1 MRPREGNGLVS
12 QAEGRF
18 VGKVAIVTGAASG
31 IGRASAIGFA
41 RGGAKVVVADIDRAG
56 GQETVRLIGGDGGE
70 ACFAETD
77 VADSLSVQAMVNTAI
92 SQYGRL
98 DYAHNN
104 AGVVGAGAPIAEL
117 PEDVWNRG
125 IGVMLT
131 GVFLCLKYE
140 IPHIVAQGPGGA
152 IVNTSSGAGLIGFP
166 GMADYVSSK
175 HGVIGLTRTAALEL
189 ATTGVRVN
197 CVCPGTAR
205 SRMVNDW
212 MGDDPALEKQV
223 VDMHPIGR
231 IAEAEE
237 IVDAVLWLCSGES
250 SFVLGHSLVVD
261 GGYSIQ

>member
-1 MRPREGNGLVS
+1 VT
-12 QAEGRF
+12 RF
-18 VGKVAIVTGAASG
+18 AGKVAIVTGAASG

-41 RGGAKVVVADIDRAG
+41 RDGASVVVADIDPVG
-56 GQETVRLIGGDGGE
+56 GRETVRLITEAGGQ

-77 VADSLSVQAMVNTAI
+77 VADSASVQAMVATAI

-98 DYAHNN
+98 DFAHNN
-104 AGVVGAGAPIAEL
+104 AGIVGAGAPIAEL
-117 PEDVWNRG
+117 DEAVWQRG

-131 GVFLCLKYE
+131 GVFLCMKYE

-197 CVCPGTAR
+197 AICPGTAR
-205 SRMVNDW
+205 SRMVNEW

-223 VDMHPIGR
+223 VDLHPIGR

-237 IVDAVLWLCSGES
+237 IAAAALWLCSSES
-250 SFVLGHSLVVD
+250 SFVLGHALAID

>member
-1 MRPREGNGLVS
+1 VTSVS
-12 QAEGRF
+12 GSEERSAAGRF
-18 VGKVAIVTGAASG
+18 AGKVALVTGAASG
-31 IGRASAIGFA
+31 IGRASALGFA
-41 RGGAKVVVADIDRAG
+41 RDGAKVVIADVDTAG
-56 GQETVRLIGGDGGE
+56 GEQTVALISEQGGE
-70 ACFAETD
+70 AVFVRTD
-77 VADSLSVQAMVNTAI
+77 VANSADVQAMVQAAVDT
-92 SQYGRL
+92 YGRL

-104 AGVVGAGAPIAEL
+104 AGVVGAGASIADM
-117 PEDVWNRG
+117 PEEVWQRG

-131 GVFLCLKYE
+131 GVFLCMKYE

-166 GMADYVSSK
+166 GMGDYVASK

-197 CVCPGTAR
+197 AICPGTAR

-223 VDMHPIGR
+223 VDLHPIGR

-237 IVDAVLWLCSGES
+237 IAAAVLWLCSPES
-250 SFVLGHSLVVD
+250 SFVLGHSLVID

>member
-1 MRPREGNGLVS
+1 MS

-41 RGGAKVVVADIDRAG
+41 RGGAQVVVADIDRAG
-56 GQETVRLIGGDGGE
+56 GEETVRLIGAAGGE

-77 VADSLSVQAMVNTAI
+77 VADSPSVQAMVATAI
-92 SQYGRL
+92 SRYGRL

-104 AGVVGAGAPIAEL
+104 AGVVGAGASIAEL
-117 PEDVWNRG
+117 PEEVWNRG
-125 IGVMLT
+125 VGVMLT

-237 IVDAVLWLCSGES
+237 IADAVLWLCSGES

>member
-1 MRPREGNGLVS
+1 MS
-12 QAEGRF
+12 RF
-18 VGKVAIVTGAASG
+18 EGKVAIVTGAASG
-31 IGRASAIGFA
+31 IGRASALGFA
-41 RGGAKVVVADIDRAG
+41 REGASVVVADIDTG
-56 GQETVRLIGGDGGE
+56 GGAETVRLIADAGGR
-70 ACFAETD
+70 AVFAETD
-77 VADSLSVQAMVNTAI
+77 VADSASVQAMVGTAL
-92 SQYGRL
+92 SVFGRL

-104 AGVVGAGAPIAEL
+104 AGIVGAGAPIAEL
-117 PEDVWNRG
+117 DEAVWQRG
-125 IGVMLT
+125 IAVMLT
-131 GVFLCLKYE
+131 GVFLCMKYE

-197 CVCPGTAR
+197 AICPGTAR

-212 MGDDPALEKQV
+212 MGDDPELEKQV

-231 IAEAEE
+231 IAEPEE
-237 IVDAVLWLCSGES
+237 IAAAALWLCSSES
-250 SFVLGHSLVVD
+250 SFVLGHALTID

>member
-1 MRPREGNGLVS
+1 VT
-12 QAEGRF
+12 RF
-18 VGKVAIVTGAASG
+18 AGKVAIVTGAASG

-41 RGGAKVVVADIDRAG
+41 REGASVVVADIDPIG
-56 GQETVRLIGGDGGE
+56 GQETVGLIAEAGGQ

-77 VADSLSVQAMVNTAI
+77 VADSASVQAMVNTAI

-98 DYAHNN
+98 DFAHNN
-104 AGVVGAGAPIAEL
+104 AGIVGGGAPIAEL
-117 PEDVWNRG
+117 DEAVWERG

-131 GVFLCLKYE
+131 GVFLCMKYE

-197 CVCPGTAR
+197 AICPGTAR

-223 VDMHPIGR
+223 VDLHPIGR
-231 IAEAEE
+231 IAEPEE
-237 IVDAVLWLCSGES
+237 IAAAALWLCSPES
-250 SFVLGHSLVVD
+250 SFVLGHALAID

>member
-1 MRPREGNGLVS
+1 MTQFAAP
-12 QAEGRF
+12 AEDRF
-18 VGKVAIVTGAASG
+18 AGKVAIVTGAASG

-41 RGGAKVVVADIDRAG
+41 RSGAKVVVADIDAAG
-56 GQETVRLIGGDGGE
+56 GKETVRLINADGGE
-70 ACFAETD
+70 ARFTETD
-77 VADSLSVQAMVNTAI
+77 VSDSTSVQEMVNTAI
-92 SQYGRL
+92 SEFGRL
-98 DYAHNN
+98 DFAHNN
-104 AGVVGAGAPIAEL
+104 AGIVGAGASIADM
-117 PEDVWNRG
+117 PEEVWQRG

-166 GMADYVSSK
+166 GMADYVSAK

-197 CVCPGTAR
+197 SICPGTAR

-212 MGDDPALEKQV
+212 MGDDPALHQQV
-223 VDMHPIGR
+223 VDLHPIGR
-231 IAEAEE
+231 IADAEE
-237 IVDAVLWLCSGES
+237 IAAAALWLCSTES
-250 SFVLGHSLVVD
+250 SFVLGHALVVD

>member
-1 MRPREGNGLVS
+1 MS
-12 QAEGRF
+12 RF
-18 VGKVAIVTGAASG
+18 EGKVAIVTGAASG
-31 IGRASAIGFA
+31 IGRASALGFA
-41 RGGAKVVVADIDRAG
+41 REGASVVVADVDTG
-56 GQETVRLIGGDGGE
+56 GGAETVRLIADAGGR
-70 ACFAETD
+70 AVFAETD
-77 VADSLSVQAMVNTAI
+77 VADSASVQAMVATAL
-92 SQYGRL
+92 SVFGRL

-104 AGVVGAGAPIAEL
+104 AGIVGAGAPIAEL
-117 PEDVWNRG
+117 DEAVWQRG
-125 IGVMLT
+125 IAVMLT
-131 GVFLCLKYE
+131 GVFLCMKYE

-197 CVCPGTAR
+197 AICPGTAR

-212 MGDDPALEKQV
+212 MGDDPELEKQV

-231 IAEAEE
+231 IAEPEE
-237 IVDAVLWLCSGES
+237 IAAAALWLCSPES
-250 SFVLGHSLVVD
+250 SFVLGHALTID

>member
-1 MRPREGNGLVS
+1 VS
-12 QAEGRF
+12 RF
-18 VGKVAIVTGAASG
+18 AGKVAIVTGAASG
-31 IGRASAIGFA
+31 IGRASAVGFA
-41 RGGAKVVVADIDRAG
+41 REGASVVVADVDRG
-56 GQETVRLIGGDGGE
+56 GGTETVRLITGAGGK

-77 VADSLSVQAMVNTAI
+77 VADSASVQAMVNTAI
-92 SQYGRL
+92 SEFGRL

-104 AGVVGAGAPIAEL
+104 AGIVGAGAPIAEMD
-117 PEDVWNRG
+117 EAVWQRG

-131 GVFLCLKYE
+131 GVFLCMKYE

-197 CVCPGTAR
+197 CICPGTAR

-223 VDMHPIGR
+223 VDLHPIGR
-231 IAEAEE
+231 IAEPEE
-237 IVDAVLWLCSGES
+237 IAAAALWLCSSES
-250 SFVLGHSLVVD
+250 SFVLGHALAID